1 MRPLIAVAGVCAFAG
16 ALVIAAAAAA
26 PRAPDTAAA
35 AATSMPYFTAD
46 PAVTSRVD
54 PAGVYGR
61 VQPDERVDRA
71 VRIVSGL
78 VIPID
83 GASVPTDPELLPNSA
98 RAYRGGFH
106 EGIDFAADTGTPV
119 RAVAAGAIV
128 RIDRDFIDWS
138 SEERDRALAEAVALG
153 YTPSSTLDR
162 IRGQQVWIDHG
173 RGIVSRYAHLS
184 AVADLTVGAKVAAGG
199 VVGSVGSS
207 GLPEGGPHLH
217 LEIRLGTSYLGDG
230 RDGDALIAAIR
241 DAFAP
246 RSP

>member
-16 ALVIAAAAAA
+16 ALVIAAMAAA
-26 PRAPDTAAA
+26 PRATDTAAA
-35 AATSMPYFTAD
+35 AATSMPYVTAD
-46 PAVTSRVD
+46 PAVISRVD
-54 PAGVYGR
+54 PAGAYGR
-61 VQPDERVDRA
+61 VQPDDRVDRT
-71 VRIVSGL
+71 VRFVSGL
-78 VIPID
+78 LIPIE

-106 EGIDFAADTGTPV
+106 EGLDFPADEGTPV
-119 RAVAAGAIV
+119 HAVAAGTIV
-128 RIDRDFIDWS
+128 RIDRDFTDWS
-138 SEERDRALAEAVALG
+138 SEDRDRALAEAVALG

-173 RGIVSRYAHLS
+173 RQIVSRYAHLS
-184 AVADLTVGAKVAAGG
+184 AVADLAVGAKVAAGD
-199 VVGSVGSS
+199 VVGFVGSS

-230 RDGDALIAAIR
+230 QDGDALIAAIGA
-241 DAFAP
+241 AFAP

>member
-1 MRPLIAVAGVCAFAG
+1 MRPLIAVAGLCAFAG
-16 ALVIAAAAAA
+16 ALLIAAMAAA
-26 PRAPDTAAA
+26 PRATGSAAA
-35 AATSMPYFTAD
+35 VATPAPYFTAD
-46 PAVTSRVD
+46 PAVTGWVD
-54 PAGVYGR
+54 PTGAYGR
-61 VQPDERVDRA
+61 VEPDDRVDRA

-78 VIPID
+78 LIPID

-106 EGIDFAADTGTPV
+106 EGLDFPADEGTPV
-119 RAVAAGAIV
+119 RAVAAGTIV
-128 RIDRDFIDWS
+128 RIDRDFTDWS
-138 SEERDRALAEAVALG
+138 SEESDRALAQAVGLG

-173 RGIVSRYAHLS
+173 RGTVSRYAHLS
-184 AVADLTVGAKVAAGG
+184 AVADLAIGAGIAAGDI
-199 VVGSVGSS
+199 VGSVGSS

-230 RDGDALIAAIR
+230 QDGDALIAAIR
-241 DAFAP
+241 AAFAP